1 LKDAIN
7 AYLVSMKKLCPRV
20 TKADLNYLRSGLTVS
35 QLKPKDFYIR
45 ASTVQNEIG
54 FVFSGLVRAF
64 YIDKKGNE
72 ISVGFIRENKYA
84 THYAAFITQTPSM
97 YYFQC
102 IEPTV
107 MVNLSYQHIQEG
119 YDKYPNIERSGRL
132 IAEEILKGQQRR
144 IESFLFDSAET
155 RYLEFIKRNPNLFNR
170 VSISHLSSF
179 LGIERQSLT
188 RIRKK
193 LSQHSF

>member
-1 LKDAIN
+1 MEN
-7 AYLVSMKKLCPRV
+7 AFNTYLASVKKLCPRL
-20 TKADLNYLRSGLTVS
+20 TKADVDYLRSGLTVS
-35 QLKPKDFYIR
+35 ELEPKHFYIR
-45 ASTVQNEIG
+45 ANTVQNEIG

-84 THYAAFITQTPSM
+84 THYAAFITQTPSK
-97 YYFQC
+97 YSFQC
-102 IEPTV
+102 MEPTV
-107 MVNLSYQHIQEG
+107 MVNLSYKHIQAG
-119 YDKYPNIERSGRL
+119 YDQYPNIERLGRL

-144 IESFLFDSAET
+144 IESFLFDTAET
-155 RYLEFIKRNPNLFNR
+155 RYLEFIERNPNLFNR
-170 VSISHLSSF
+170 VSLSYLSSY

-193 LSQHSF
+193 LSQNSF

>member
-1 LKDAIN
+1 LKNAIN
-7 AYLVSMKKLCPRV
+7 AFLASMKTLCPRV
-20 TKADLNYLRSGLTVS
+20 TKADLNYLSSGLTVS
-35 QLKPKDFYIR
+35 ELEPKHFYIR
-45 ASTVQNEIG
+45 ANTIQNEIG

-64 YIDKKGNE
+64 YVDKRGNE
-72 ISVGFIRENKYA
+72 ISVGFIKENWYA
-84 THYAAFITQTPSM
+84 THYAAFITQTPSK

-107 MVNLSYQHIQEG
+107 IVNLSYKHIQEG
-119 YDKYPNIERSGRL
+119 YDRFPNIERSGRL
-132 IAEEILKGQQRR
+132 IAEEVLKGQQKR

-155 RYLEFIKRNPNLFNR
+155 RYLDFMKENPNLFNR
-170 VSISHLSSF
+170 VSLSYLSSF

-193 LSQHSF
+193 LSQNSF